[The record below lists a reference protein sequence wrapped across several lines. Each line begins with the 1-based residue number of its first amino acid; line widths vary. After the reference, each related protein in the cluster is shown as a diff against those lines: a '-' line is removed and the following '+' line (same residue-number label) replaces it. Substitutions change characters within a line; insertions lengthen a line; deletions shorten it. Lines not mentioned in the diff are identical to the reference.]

1 MSDMLRLDRYL
12 AECGVGSRKQ
22 AVSIIKAGRV
32 SVNGSVV
39 TEPGLKISEDEKVSV
54 DGASLKYEK
63 YSYYM
68 LNKPQGCVS
77 AVKDNLSDTV
87 LKYLKGVNTRGLFPV
102 GRLDK
107 DTEGFLLITNDGEL
121 CHALISPGRHVDKTY
136 YVVCDRS
143 LPRNAR
149 SLFKNGIDIGDD
161 SLCLPAR
168 LKAMGHVK
176 EGMSYELTITEGR
189 FHQVKRMFYA
199 LGCKVLYLKRV
210 SIGGVELDPDL
221 EAGAFRALTPKE
233 LDILKNHSSEVKP

>member
-1 MSDMLRLDRYL
+1 MSDMLRLDRFM

-32 SVNGSVV
+32 SVDGNIVK
-39 TEPGLKISEDEKVSV
+39 EPGLKISDGSTVLLDGTALKHEKF
-54 DGASLKYEK
+54 
-63 YSYYM
+63 SYYM
-68 LNKPQGCVS
+68 LNKPMGCVS

-87 LKYLKGVNTRGLFPV
+87 LEYLKGVHARGLFPV

-121 CHALISPGRHVDKTY
+121 CHALISPGRHVEKTY
-136 YVVCDRS
+136 YVISDKR

-149 SLFKNGIDIGDD
+149 FLFKKGIDIGDE
-161 SLCLPAR
+161 SLCLPAH
-168 LKAMGHVK
+168 LKAIGPVK
-176 EGMSYELTITEGR
+176 EGMSYELTLTEGR

-210 SIGGVELDPDL
+210 SIGGVMLDPGLDT
-221 EAGAFRALTPKE
+221 GAFRALTTEE
-233 LDILKNHSSEVKP
+233 LDFLKNGTSEVKP